1 MSDNKELHLLENYL
15 SDNDITIFKYV
26 DKLHEYNNFQI
37 LKETLDD
44 RFYSLYTKKISK
56 SKMNDN
62 SYNFAGFLDI
72 IDKKIYNPSYEI
84 EKILENSLIYQ
95 LSELSKLKELIENEV
110 SKKLYDYALS
120 HISELKKICNEE
132 FLKQDEYHFNYYQ
145 KEARKFFVSD
155 ENSQMNQLNPKMF
168 LKYSY
173 FADTYSIP
181 YSEYLSD
188 SNKMIKELANN
199 LIKNDKTKK
208 NLGWEILEVE
218 YKNRYLNS
226 IYKNPQKYNCLFV
239 NREIL
244 KSIKDID
251 AENINITISYNNKEL
266 TFKTPKKRFE
276 MGLRDAYTSDSY
288 YGRSYE
294 VVEKFLEENK
304 KVKENRYKHDFDFD
318 HISKITYGRKTLY
331 EANIDKNVEK
341 EIDEIER

>member
-15 SDNDITIFKYV
+15 SDNDITIFNYV

-188 SNKMIKELANN
+188 SNKMIKEIANN

-208 NLGWEILEVE
+208 NLG
-218 YKNRYLNS
+218 
-226 IYKNPQKYNCLFV
+226 
-239 NREIL
+239 
-244 KSIKDID
+244 
-251 AENINITISYNNKEL
+251 
-266 TFKTPKKRFE
+266 
-276 MGLRDAYTSDSY
+276 
-288 YGRSYE
+288 
-294 VVEKFLEENK
+294 
-304 KVKENRYKHDFDFD
+304 
-318 HISKITYGRKTLY
+318 
-331 EANIDKNVEK
+331 
-341 EIDEIER
+341 